1 MSILSID
8 RPAIPAARGIRGLL
22 QRYPLVC
29 FFAMAYGFSWLG
41 WLPYILSLDGL
52 GILPF
57 RLPLGDLAVAP
68 GAYLGPLLSGFLMV
82 GATEGKAG
90 VRHLWRRM
98 IQWRMAWYWYA
109 FALIAI
115 PLIRTLGAV
124 VLPGV
129 LGTVRVGGLEASLS
143 TYLTLLP
150 ITILVSGLAEEP
162 GWRGFALPHLQER
175 YGPLPGTIILGILWA
190 IWHFPLFLTSWTA
203 NGGLLQIIEF
213 TGTATTIAVIITW
226 VFNNTRGSLL
236 IAMLLHG
243 AVDAYSPAILFADPQ
258 LNTLLHPLIGFGAVA
273 LLLIVLTRGRL
284 SYQRLVSSI
293 DTHDKQQKA

>member
-1 MSILSID
+1 MSITSFD

-22 QRYPLVC
+22 QHYPLVS
-29 FFAMAYGFSWLG
+29 FFAMAYAFSWLG

-57 RLPLGDLAVAP
+57 HLPLGDLSVAP

-82 GATEGKAG
+82 GATEGRAG
-90 VRHLWRRM
+90 VGRLLRR
-98 IQWRMAWYWYA
+98 IVQWREAWYWYA

-129 LGTVRVGGLEASLS
+129 LGTVRADGLQASLQ

-150 ITILVSGLAEEP
+150 ITVLVSGLAEEP
-162 GWRGFALPHLQER
+162 GWRGFALPRLQER
-175 YGPLPGTIILGILWA
+175 FGPLLGTLVLGILWS

-203 NGGLLQIIEF
+203 DSGLLQVIEF
-213 TGTATTIAVIITW
+213 TVTATAIAVIITW

-243 AVDAYSPAILFADPQ
+243 AVDAYSPAVLFADPQ
-258 LNTLLHPLIGFGAVA
+258 LSTLLHAVLGFGIVA

-284 SYQRLVSSI
+284 SYQRL
-293 DTHDKQQKA
+293 TALHQHQQ

>member
-1 MSILSID
+1 MNISSSAHYTLSPGKP
-8 RPAIPAARGIRGLL
+8 RQFL
-22 QRYPLVC
+22 QRYPLICYFV
-29 FFAMAYGFSWLG
+29 MAYGFSWIA
-41 WLPYILSLDGL
+41 WIPYVFGKDGLSLLPWQLGQAGL
-52 GILPF
+52 I
-57 RLPLGDLAVAP
+57 P

-82 GATEGKAG
+82 GATGGKAG

-98 IQWRMAWYWYA
+98 IQWRVAWYWYV

-162 GWRGFALPHLQER
+162 GWRGFALPRLQER
-175 YGPLPGTIILGILWA
+175 FGPLLGTIILGILWS
-190 IWHFPLFLTSWTA
+190 IWHFPLFLTSWTTSA
-203 NGGLLQIIEF
+203 GLLQLIEF
-213 TGTATTIAVIITW
+213 TGTATAIAIIITW
-226 VFNNTRGSLL
+226 VFNNSRGSLL
-236 IAMLLHG
+236 ISMLLHG
-243 AVDAYSPAILFADPQ
+243 AVDAYSPAVLFADPQ
-258 LNTLLHPLIGFGAVA
+258 LSTLLHTLIGFGAVA

-284 SYQRLVSSI
+284 SYQRLVASADI
-293 DTHDKQQKA
+293 HDE

>member
-1 MSILSID
+1 MSITSFD
-8 RPAIPAARGIRGLL
+8 RPAIPASGGIRGLL

-57 RLPLGDLAVAP
+57 RLPLGDFSVAP

-98 IQWRMAWYWYA
+98 IQWRMAWYWYI
-109 FALIAI
+109 FALICT

-129 LGTVRVGGLEASLS
+129 LGTVRADGLQASLS
-143 TYLTLLP
+143 TYLILLP
-150 ITILVSGLAEEP
+150 AAVLISGLAEEP
-162 GWRGFALPHLQER
+162 GWRGFALPRLQER
-175 YGPLPGTIILGILWA
+175 FGPLLGTIILGVLWS
-190 IWHFPLFLTSWTA
+190 IWHFPLFLTSWTTA
-203 NGGLLQIIEF
+203 AGLLPLIEF
-213 TGTATTIAVIITW
+213 TATATAIAIIITW

-243 AVDAYSPAILFADPQ
+243 AVDAYSPAVLFADPQ
-258 LNTLLHPLIGFGAVA
+258 LNTTLHALIGFGMVA

-284 SYQRLVSSI
+284 SYQRLVSSV
-293 DTHDKQQKA
+293 DAHDKLQNV